1 MPKPVP
7 LTPAVMEAPV
17 TPQTAPPASG
27 AQERGTAP
35 KSKVGQIPLQL
46 RLPRDEVRAI
56 KVAAAERE
64 QTISDFMLA
73 CYHAFMQVG
82 PHACRQPELRRAR
95 NHSDAMPGFAAA
107 PTFLPPSQPPVSA
120 KWPSILPVADA
131 GANVTTSAHSM
142 PIRPCIRALR
152 EFTSHCDSLGKAA
165 EWLRN
170 NCEA

>member
-1 MPKPVP
+1 MPKRVP

-17 TPQTAPPASG
+17 TPRTAPPASG

-95 NHSDAMPGFAAA
+95 NHSDAMPGLRQHLRFYRPRNPRSARNG
-107 PTFLPPSQPPVSA
+107 PLSCLLP
-120 KWPSILPVADA
+120 
-131 GANVTTSAHSM
+131 M
-142 PIRPCIRALR
+142 RAR
-152 EFTSHCDSLGKAA
+152 T
-165 EWLRN
+165 
-170 NCEA
+170 